1 MFTNLLHKRTSI
13 VSFVF
18 KCGLLKSLSI
28 IISLSPTY
36 TKQKHRLATC
46 LINCIISRHPRV
58 GRGRH
63 QFFSDGKYHCSTSG
77 QATSA
82 LTMRSRTSGSP
93 RGGRRPK
100 RKFVSTWFEFLFKQH
115 WQWKKTALQKSMRGT
130 RHIRSHPTPQCRVL
144 PPGKF
149 YGMIPQPLLLVRR
162 KKCYGTQWHNGKK
175 IQGDHSPDNVKFP
188 DDSRTFPWQFTALL
202 PMPSVTHI
210 MPVPVY

>member
-115 WQWKKTALQKSMRGT
+115 WQWKKLLFKSQWEVPGT
-130 RHIRSHPTPQCRVL
+130 SDLTPRLNAGCCHLANFMAWSHSHCFWSVE
-144 PPGKF
+144 KNA
-149 YGMIPQPLLLVRR
+149 MA
-162 KKCYGTQWHNGKK
+162 HNGTMAKK
-175 IQGDHSPDNVKFP
+175 FRVTTLQTMWNSLTIPGHFP
-188 DDSRTFPWQFTALL
+188 DSSQHCCPC
-202 PMPSVTHI
+202 
-210 MPVPVY
+210 